1 VTNRGR
7 FFRRWI
13 GPSTA
18 LIASVAAPWHRDTVA
33 PLHSAT
39 VAPSHAATL
48 APWHVALVP
57 QRVTLH
63 TDDGVTL
70 AATWYEPS
78 ARPAPAVVL
87 VHMLQKSRRDW
98 DQLATRMA
106 GDGIAVLALDL
117 RGHGESQ
124 GNAQDHAGMVQD
136 VRTARR
142 FAASRPD
149 VTPAKIGIAG
159 ASFGATLAALAAADD
174 ATVAALAL
182 LSPTV
187 EYRGMRIDG
196 ALRKYG
202 SRPLLLVASDD
213 DGYAMRTVKEL
224 QKGGAARELVML
236 THAGNGTS
244 MLAADPD
251 LGRRVVEWFRRTLL

>member
-1 VTNRGR
+1 LCASAV
-7 FFRRWI
+7 
-13 GPSTA
+13 A
-18 LIASVAAPWHRDTVA
+18 L
-33 PLHSAT
+33 L
-39 VAPSHAATL
+39 AATSG
-48 APWHVALVP
+48 AASPPAT

-63 TDDGVTL
+63 TDDGVNL
-70 AATWYEPS
+70 VATWYEPTG
-78 ARPAPAVVL
+78 RPAPAVVL

-106 GDGIAVLALDL
+106 GEGIGVLAVDL

-124 GNAQDHAGMVQD
+124 GSAQDHAGMVQD
-136 VRTARR
+136 VRAARR

-149 VTPAKIGIAG
+149 VTPARIGLAG

-174 ATVAALAL
+174 ATVAGLAL

-187 EYRGMRIDG
+187 EYRGMRLDG

-213 DGYAMRTVKEL
+213 DGTA
-224 QKGGAARELVML
+224 
-236 THAGNGTS
+236 
-244 MLAADPD
+244 MLASAPD
-251 LGRRVVEWFRRTLL
+251 LGQRLVEWFRRTLL